1 SWQRDTR
8 CRTPRSGPQRGRA
21 GSDPDSRLKGARLMA
36 RRKTAPGD
44 ITGIRY
50 SIRTDGG
57 PWRAAC
63 PTDSTLARAKR
74 GRQWRAQN
82 RMGRPDGTT
91 TKVSRSGLTPAG
103 ALASQEL
110 VLAVVRQGVH
120 DTMTS
125 LPIQCGLIV
134 TGSYSI

>member
-1 SWQRDTR
+1 
-8 CRTPRSGPQRGRA
+8 
-21 GSDPDSRLKGARLMA
+21 MA

-74 GRQWRAQN
+74 GRQWRAQT

-91 TKVSRSGLTPAG
+91 TKVSRSGLPPAG
-103 ALASQEL
+103 ALAALEL
-110 VLAVVRQGVH
+110 LLAAGRRGVLDAEDSVPALGGVSPWAGGGIAQGR
-120 DTMTS
+120 
-125 LPIQCGLIV
+125 
-134 TGSYSI
+134 